1 MPFGPIYANEIA
13 KLYGSPEEYIDRID
27 RMLAYMARYGHQDMT
42 TLQTQIATIDL
53 MAWVKHTEQLLV
65 EENKNAK
72 G

>member
-1 MPFGPIYANEIA
+1 MPFGAIYANEVA

-27 RMLAYMARYGHQDMT
+27 RMLAYLARYGHQDMT
-42 TLQTQIATIDL
+42 NLQTQIATTDL